1 MKKPESF
8 SALLMGF
15 WTELFIPLTGWI
27 IFSKTI
33 KTLELRKKKD
43 LKKKKSWAWWHTPLI
58 PALGRQAGG
67 FLSSRPAWSTK

>member
-33 KTLELRKKKD
+33 KTLELGKNRD
-43 LKKKKSWAWWHTPLI
+43 I
-58 PALGRQAGG
+58 
-67 FLSSRPAWSTK
+67 

>member
-15 WTELFIPLTGWI
+15 WTELFIPWI

-33 KTLELRKKKD
+33 KTLELKKKERE
-43 LKKKKSWAWWHTPLI
+43 SN
-58 PALGRQAGG
+58 
-67 FLSSRPAWSTK
+67 F